1 MNRAYQCIA
10 ILLVSMTILAHQT
23 LIAAENKAPEKEE
36 KPQAKPPEFDK
47 LDLPVLLKRAQSGEA
62 AAEFELGS
70 RYNYGRGMPKNTQEA
85 LQWLRKAGDHGY
97 TPAQRLLAVKL
108 YNGFDGTPD
117 FEESMKWTTKLAQQ
131 GDPSAQLALANMLS
145 NGEGAPRD
153 LVTAYM
159 WYDIA
164 AVSAENAIKNPPKPT
179 AGIAN
184 EDAGKAPADV
194 MGLAS
199 AARDK
204 TAALL
209 TAEEQTK
216 AQTLATEWWLA
227 KQGIKSADSPKTGK
241 AKKKTAKNPSAPTK
255 QEKQTPAKTDTT
267 KTKPSNTK
275 AETSSTAAKKTEALK
290 NTQSKDVKPPKDSK
304 MTNEKPSSKAKSK
317 TE

>member
-1 MNRAYQCIA
+1 M
-10 ILLVSMTILAHQT
+10 SILAHQT
-23 LIAAENKAPEKEE
+23 LIAAENKAPKKEE

-108 YNGFDGTPD
+108 YSGFDGTPD
-117 FEESMKWTTKLAQQ
+117 FEESMKWTTRLAQH

-194 MGLAS
+194 MDLAS
-199 AARDK
+199 TARDK

-209 TAEEQTK
+209 TAEEQNK
-216 AQTLATEWWLA
+216 AQKQATDWWLA
-227 KQGIKSADSPKTGK
+227 KQGIKSTDSPKINKAK
-241 AKKKTAKNPSAPTK
+241 AKKKTAKNPSASAK
-255 QEKQTPAKTDTT
+255 KEKQTPAKTETT
-267 KTKPSNTK
+267 KTKPTNANTGK
-275 AETSSTAAKKTEALK
+275 SATDSKKSEAPK
-290 NTQSKDVKPPKDSK
+290 NTQSKDTKPSK
-304 MTNEKPSSKAKSK
+304 GTKTTNEKPSNKAKSK